1 MKTSTRSAATLLL
14 LPATLQPPRQLSI
27 AFETPA
33 ITGLS
38 AEQRAAAVR
47 ALAALLLQA
56 TGVQLSEDDDEQ
68 Q

>member
-1 MKTSTRSAATLLL
+1 MKTSTRSAATQQL
-14 LPATLQPPRQLSI
+14 LPAPLQLPRQLSI

-33 ITGLS
+33 ITGLN
-38 AEQRAAAVR
+38 ALQRAAAVK

-56 TGVQLSEDDDEQ
+56 AGVQMPEDDDEQ